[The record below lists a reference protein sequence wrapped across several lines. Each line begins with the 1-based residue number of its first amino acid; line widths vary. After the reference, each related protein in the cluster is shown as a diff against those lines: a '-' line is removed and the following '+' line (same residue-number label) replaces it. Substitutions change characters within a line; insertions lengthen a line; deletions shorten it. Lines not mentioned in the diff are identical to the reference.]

1 MRRLLWFILFI
12 WGGSSFSQ
20 DTNMVQKSF
29 SSNILSYNKP
39 TSSISFSGYYRFLG
53 FVRNQQETFPNNS
66 GKTFVINSGDYYRE
80 PMFLLKLNGKTRDNI
95 TFGADLMLN
104 SLYKGPSME
113 LTQNLTLNLGLNL
126 STSISTNY
134 GNFNLK
140 AGGVSW
146 YRQSRLTIW
155 GNRSFNRI
163 SIFERRPQTPL
174 NKIPIDRYSNYYN
187 SGLIDQGIRYGSRAF
202 QGIFLN
208 ASKLPLNFSAKG
220 VIGKSNFNRSVFES
234 NDNFTGSFQLK
245 NTLSPNYK
253 ICYNYLSSWAQTDSL
268 SDDRRS
274 YSIQTIELDR
284 KWNKIQVQMEIG
296 LGKYSD
302 PENELAYGEAILL
315 NLKTSKS
322 TKIPLNIQFYRIS
335 PQFVNVT
342 GNFLNTSVIEVFPSV
357 GGVGTTIRT
366 PFSSPMVGL
375 GFPINNRQGVSVNAD
390 ISLEKLKI
398 NGGIG
403 IFSEIEKS
411 DGSLSYIHNVNS
423 QTLSRIYLFA
433 QNWGPYNALN
443 STYRGVYENVNISD
457 TTSSGFAN
465 FKKFFNTVEFQAKY
479 NNKIFGKNYYIFSL
493 TRLNTSQKDF
503 NIVPQIGTQ
512 TLISQLSE
520 EIDFSIEL
528 NDKAAFVFS
537 YGLEKVLGNSS
548 TDLGDNAEATSTNT
562 FFEKFGLD
570 RFYRYTNSRNQKN
583 TLIGLGIDYKIGQNS
598 MLFYRYNQ
606 YRYFDPNF
614 IENHLKGWEM
624 MLELK
629 INF

>member
-1 MRRLLWFILFI
+1 MRRSLWFILFI

-29 SSNILSYNKP
+29 SSNILSYNNP

-53 FVRNQQETFPNNS
+53 FVRSQQETFPNNS

-104 SLYKGPSME
+104 SLYKGPSAE

-146 YRQSRLTIW
+146 YRQSRLTVW

-163 SIFERRPQTPL
+163 SIFERRPQTPI
-174 NKIPIDRYSNYYN
+174 NKIPIDRYSNYYT

-220 VIGKSNFNRSVFES
+220 VIGKSNFNRSLFES
-234 NDNFTGSFQLK
+234 SDNFTGSFQLK
-245 NTLSPNYK
+245 NTLSANYK
-253 ICYNYLSSWAQTDSL
+253 ICYNYLSSWAQIDSL
-268 SDDRRS
+268 SDDKRS

-284 KWNKIQVQMEIG
+284 KWNKIQLQMEIG

-342 GNFLNTSVIEVFPSV
+342 GNFLNTSVMEVFPNV
-357 GGVGTTIRT
+357 EGVGTTIRT
-366 PFSSPMVGL
+366 PYSSPMVGL

-443 STYRGVYENVNISD
+443 STYRGIYENVNISD
-457 TTSSGFAN
+457 TTTSGFAN
-465 FKKFFNTVEFQAKY
+465 FKKFFNTVEFQVKY

-537 YGLEKVLGNSS
+537 YGLEKVIGNSS
-548 TDLGDNAEATSTNT
+548 TDLGDNGEATSTNT
-562 FFEKFGLD
+562 FFEKLGLD
-570 RFYRYTNSRNQKN
+570 RFYRYTNSRNQNN

-598 MLFYRYNQ
+598 MLFYRFNQ

-614 IENHLKGWEM
+614 IENNLKGWEM

>member
-1 MRRLLWFILFI
+1 
-12 WGGSSFSQ
+12 
-20 DTNMVQKSF
+20 
-29 SSNILSYNKP
+29 
-39 TSSISFSGYYRFLG
+39 
-53 FVRNQQETFPNNS
+53 
-66 GKTFVINSGDYYRE
+66 
-80 PMFLLKLNGKTRDNI
+80 MFLLKLNGKTRDNI
-95 TFGADLMLN
+95 TFGADLMFN
-104 SLYKGPSME
+104 SLYKGPLSGA
-113 LTQNLTLNLGLNL
+113 TQNLTLNLGLNL

-208 ASKLPLNFSAKG
+208 ASKLPLNFSVKG
-220 VIGKSNFNRSVFES
+220 VIGKSNFNRTAFES
-234 NDNFTGSFQLK
+234 NDNFTGAFQLK

-302 PENELAYGEAILL
+302 PENDLAYGEAILL

-342 GNFLNTSVIEVFPSV
+342 GNFLNTSVRGFPNV

-423 QTLSRIYLFA
+423 QTLSEFIFLHKI
-433 QNWGPYNALN
+433 
-443 STYRGVYENVNISD
+443 GVHIMHLIQHIEVYMKMLTLVIQLLAD
-457 TTSSGFAN
+457 LQTSKSFLIL
-465 FKKFFNTVEFQAKY
+465 VEFQAKY

-562 FFEKFGLD
+562 FFEKLGLD
-570 RFYRYTNSRNQKN
+570 RFYRYTNSRNQK
-583 TLIGLGIDYKIGQNS
+583 IHS
-598 MLFYRYNQ
+598 
-606 YRYFDPNF
+606 
-614 IENHLKGWEM
+614 
-624 MLELK
+624 
-629 INF
+629 

>member
-20 DTNMVQKSF
+20 DTNMVQKPF

-104 SLYKGPSME
+104 SLYKGPSEE

-208 ASKLPLNFSAKG
+208 ASKLPLNFSVKG
-220 VIGKSNFNRSVFES
+220 VIGKSNFNRSAFES

-342 GNFLNTSVIEVFPSV
+342 GNFLNTSVIEVFP
-357 GGVGTTIRT
+357 
-366 PFSSPMVGL
+366 
-375 GFPINNRQGVSVNAD
+375 
-390 ISLEKLKI
+390 
-398 NGGIG
+398 
-403 IFSEIEKS
+403 
-411 DGSLSYIHNVNS
+411 
-423 QTLSRIYLFA
+423 
-433 QNWGPYNALN
+433 
-443 STYRGVYENVNISD
+443 
-457 TTSSGFAN
+457 
-465 FKKFFNTVEFQAKY
+465 
-479 NNKIFGKNYYIFSL
+479 
-493 TRLNTSQKDF
+493 
-503 NIVPQIGTQ
+503 
-512 TLISQLSE
+512 
-520 EIDFSIEL
+520 
-528 NDKAAFVFS
+528 
-537 YGLEKVLGNSS
+537 
-548 TDLGDNAEATSTNT
+548 
-562 FFEKFGLD
+562 
-570 RFYRYTNSRNQKN
+570 
-583 TLIGLGIDYKIGQNS
+583 
-598 MLFYRYNQ
+598 
-606 YRYFDPNF
+606 
-614 IENHLKGWEM
+614 
-624 MLELK
+624 
-629 INF
+629 

>member
-20 DTNMVQKSF
+20 DTNMVQKPF

-104 SLYKGPSME
+104 SLYKGPSAE

-134 GNFNLK
+134 GIFNLK

-208 ASKLPLNFSAKG
+208 ASKLPLNFYVKG
-220 VIGKSNFNRSVFES
+220 VIGKSKFNRTAFES
-234 NDNFTGSFQLK
+234 NDNFTGAFQLK

-342 GNFLNTSVIEVFPSV
+342 GNFLNTSVIEVFPNV
-357 GGVGTTIRT
+357 GGIGTTIRT

-390 ISLEKLKI
+390 ISLGKLKI

-562 FFEKFGLD
+562 FFEKLGLD

>member
-20 DTNMVQKSF
+20 DTNMVQKPF

-39 TSSISFSGYYRFLG
+39 TSSISFTGYYRFLG

-104 SLYKGPSME
+104 SLYKGPSAE

-208 ASKLPLNFSAKG
+208 ASKLPLNFSFKG

-245 NTLSPNYK
+245 KTLSPNYK

-302 PENELAYGEAILL
+302 PENDLAYGEAILL

-342 GNFLNTSVIEVFPSV
+342 GNFLNTSVIEVFPNV
-357 GGVGTTIRT
+357 EGVGTTIRT

-562 FFEKFGLD
+562 FFEKLGLD

-614 IENHLKGWEM
+614 VENHLKGWEM

>member
-20 DTNMVQKSF
+20 DTNMVQKPF

-104 SLYKGPSME
+104 SLYKGPSVE

-208 ASKLPLNFSAKG
+208 ASKLPLNFSVKG
-220 VIGKSNFNRSVFES
+220 VIGKSNFNRTAFES
-234 NDNFTGSFQLK
+234 NDNFTGAFQLK

-342 GNFLNTSVIEVFPSV
+342 GNFLNTSVIEVFPNV
-357 GGVGTTIRT
+357 EGIGTTIRT

-562 FFEKFGLD
+562 FFEKLGLD

>member
-20 DTNMVQKSF
+20 DTNMVQKPF

-95 TFGADLMLN
+95 TFGADLMFN
-104 SLYKGPSME
+104 SLYKGPSAE

-174 NKIPIDRYSNYYN
+174 NKIPIDRYSNYYD

-208 ASKLPLNFSAKG
+208 ASKLPLNFSVKG
-220 VIGKSNFNRSVFES
+220 VIGKSNFNRSAFES

-245 NTLSPNYK
+245 NTLTPNYK

-302 PENELAYGEAILL
+302 PENDLAYGEAILL

-342 GNFLNTSVIEVFPSV
+342 GNFLNTSVIEVFPNV
-357 GGVGTTIRT
+357 EGVGTTIRT

-562 FFEKFGLD
+562 FFEKLGLD

>member
-1 MRRLLWFILFI
+1 MRRSLWFILFI
-12 WGGSSFSQ
+12 WGGSSYSH
-20 DTNMVQKSF
+20 DTNMVQKPF

-66 GKTFVINSGDYYRE
+66 GKTFVISSGDFYRE

-104 SLYKGPSME
+104 SLYKGPSAE

-202 QGIFLN
+202 QGIFIN
-208 ASKLPLNFSAKG
+208 ASKLPLNFSVKG

-302 PENELAYGEAILL
+302 PENDLAYGEAILL

-342 GNFLNTSVIEVFPSV
+342 GNFLNTSVIEVFPNV
-357 GGVGTTIRT
+357 EGVGTTIRT

-390 ISLEKLKI
+390 ISLGKLKI

-479 NNKIFGKNYYIFSL
+479 NNKIFGKSYYIFSL

-562 FFEKFGLD
+562 FFEKLGLD

>member
-1 MRRLLWFILFI
+1 MRRSLWFILFI

-20 DTNMVQKSF
+20 DTNMFQKPF
-29 SSNILSYNKP
+29 SSNFLSYKKP

-104 SLYKGPSME
+104 SLYKGPSAE

-126 STSISTNY
+126 STSISTSY

-163 SIFERRPQTPL
+163 SIFERRPQTAL
-174 NKIPIDRYSNYYN
+174 NKIPIERYSNYYN

-234 NDNFTGSFQLK
+234 SDNFTGSFQLK
-245 NTLSPNYK
+245 NTLGPNYK

-268 SDDRRS
+268 NDDIRS

-302 PENELAYGEAILL
+302 PENELVYGEAILL

-342 GNFLNTSVIEVFPSV
+342 GNFLNTSVIEVFPNV
-357 GGVGTTIRT
+357 EGVGTTIRT
-366 PFSSPMVGL
+366 PYSSPMVGL
-375 GFPINNRQGVSVNAD
+375 GFPINNRQGVSINAD
-390 ISLEKLKI
+390 INLGKLKI

-503 NIVPQIGTQ
+503 NIVPQIGSQ

-537 YGLEKVLGNSS
+537 YGLEKVIGNSS
-548 TDLGDNAEATSTNT
+548 TDLGDNTEATSTNT
-562 FFEKFGLD
+562 FFEKLGLD
-570 RFYRYTNSRNQKN
+570 RFYRYTNSRNQNN

>member
-20 DTNMVQKSF
+20 DTNMVQKPF

-104 SLYKGPSME
+104 SLYKGPSAE

-208 ASKLPLNFSAKG
+208 ASKLPLNFYVKG
-220 VIGKSNFNRSVFES
+220 VIGKSNFNRTAFES
-234 NDNFTGSFQLK
+234 NDNFTGAFQLK

-302 PENELAYGEAILL
+302 PENDLAYGEAILL

-342 GNFLNTSVIEVFPSV
+342 GNFLNTSVIEVFPNV

-366 PFSSPMVGL
+366 PFNSPMVGL

-548 TDLGDNAEATSTNT
+548 TDLGDNSEATSTNT
-562 FFEKFGLD
+562 FFEKLGLD

>member
-20 DTNMVQKSF
+20 DTNMVQKPF

-104 SLYKGPSME
+104 SLYKGPSAE

-208 ASKLPLNFSAKG
+208 ASKLPLNFSVKG

-245 NTLSPNYK
+245 NTLNPNYK
-253 ICYNYLSSWAQTDSL
+253 ICYNYLCSWAQTDSL

-284 KWNKIQVQMEIG
+284 KWNKIHVQMEIG

-302 PENELAYGEAILL
+302 PENKLAYGEAILL

-342 GNFLNTSVIEVFPSV
+342 GNFLNTSVIEVFPNV

-562 FFEKFGLD
+562 FFEKLGLD